1 MDRRRSIFLRQA
13 KPCVTYSRSAE
24 RNKVYMETGGKAAYF
39 CYIVQCLDK
48 TYYTGWTTDPQRRTK
63 QHNKG
68 TGAKYTRTHRPV
80 TLVYFE
86 ELPGRSEAMK
96 REYAIKAMSRKR
108 KEDLIQSHPISTGME
123 DA

>member
-1 MDRRRSIFLRQA
+1 MG
-13 KPCVTYSRSAE
+13 
-24 RNKVYMETGGKAAYF
+24 TGGKAAYF

-48 TYYTGWTTDPQRRTK
+48 TYYTGWTTDPQRRTC

-68 TGAKYTRTHRPV
+68 CGAKYTRTHRPV
-80 TLVYFE
+80 TLVYLE
-86 ELPGRSEAMK
+86 EMPDRSEAMK

-108 KEDLIQSHPISTGME
+108 KEALIQSHPISTGTE

>member
-1 MDRRRSIFLRQA
+1 V
-13 KPCVTYSRSAE
+13 KPCVTFLFSE
-24 RNKVYMETGGKAAYF
+24 KRNKDQMGTGGKAAYF
-39 CYIVQCLDK
+39 CYIVKCLDK

-108 KEDLIQSHPISTGME
+108 KEALIQSHPISPGFE

>member
-1 MDRRRSIFLRQA
+1 
-13 KPCVTYSRSAE
+13 
-24 RNKVYMETGGKAAYF
+24 METGGKAAYF
-39 CYIVQCLDK
+39 CYIVQCQDK

-108 KEDLIQSHPISTGME
+108 KVALIQSHPISTGME